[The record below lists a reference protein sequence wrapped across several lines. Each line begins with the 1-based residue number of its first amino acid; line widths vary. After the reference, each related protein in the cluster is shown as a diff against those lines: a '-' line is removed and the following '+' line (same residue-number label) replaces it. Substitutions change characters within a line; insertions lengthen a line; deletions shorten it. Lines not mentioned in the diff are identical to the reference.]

1 MWVDLLK
8 IVKPRQV
15 LNKTTRCTPLY
26 ENFDNEKE
34 PTISAYCDGVT

>member
-15 LNKTTRCTPLY
+15 LDKTTRCKQLY
-26 ENFDNEKE
+26 ENFNDEKSSAV
-34 PTISAYCDGVT
+34 SAYCDGVT